1 MKRQTVFLCIVVALL
16 ASIFIVS
23 AALAEGEVSGD
34 LMIYTSSSENFISII
49 VEKFNIGYSRENC
62 SSRAETV
69 NGKMQWPTIL
79 IRKKSVKRKIHFGV
93 PVGDPQQILS
103 CPPASS
109 RTGAGSCAF
118 LLPPAAVS
126 RT

>member
-49 VEKFNIGYSRENC
+49 VEKFNAKYPNVH
-62 SSRAETV
+62 AEYYRSGTEEV
-69 NGKMQWPTIL
+69 ISKLMAEKIL
-79 IRKKSVKRKIHFGV
+79 G
-93 PVGDPQQILS
+93 
-103 CPPASS
+103 
-109 RTGAGSCAF
+109 
-118 LLPPAAVS
+118 
-126 RT
+126 